1 AICSGCWTT
10 GCFADAGDAE
20 LASRC
25 PRRRTAGSRRRA
37 RVLLRKLESARI
49 RGGRHR
55 RRLRAGQSFALRP
68 RRAAR
73 AALSDRARA
82 GKARPRHRGRGTR
95 CRGRPAQKLA
105 DVWTARRGRA
115 LVGEPADA
123 VDSSRLRAR
132 VHRRFRG
139 RRVPLQDDRL
149 LVPGARAHAALE
161 RPRARD
167 RLARSAR
174 AGARAARRRGNS
186 ARRRRLLSVT
196 RARATHGTV
205 PRILVTGAAGQLGR
219 ELATVLAPLGDV
231 VALDRSGLDLARPD
245 DIVAVLR
252 DVAPALVVNAA
263 AYTAVD
269 RAEAEPDA
277 AFAVNA
283 RAPGILAA
291 EARRLDALVI
301 HYSTDYVFDGAS
313 PEPRDEAAPAR
324 PLNVYGASKLEGER
338 AIEA

>member
-1 AICSGCWTT
+1 M
-10 GCFADAGDAE
+10 
-20 LASRC
+20 
-25 PRRRTAGSRRRA
+25 
-37 RVLLRKLESARI
+37 
-49 RGGRHR
+49 
-55 RRLRAGQSFALRP
+55 
-68 RRAAR
+68 
-73 AALSDRARA
+73 
-82 GKARPRHRGRGTR
+82 
-95 CRGRPAQKLA
+95 
-105 DVWTARRGRA
+105 
-115 LVGEPADA
+115 
-123 VDSSRLRAR
+123 
-132 VHRRFRG
+132 
-139 RRVPLQDDRL
+139 
-149 LVPGARAHAALE
+149 
-161 RPRARD
+161 
-167 RLARSAR
+167 
-174 AGARAARRRGNS
+174 
-186 ARRRRLLSVT
+186 T

-269 RAEAEPDA
+269 RAEAEPEA

-291 EARRLDALVI
+291 EARRLDALFI

-338 AIEA
+338 AIQAAGGLALVFRTSWVYAGSGRNFLTTIERLAAERDELRIVDDQHGTPNWSRELARATATLVARGLPWLAERRGLYHLSARGATTWYGFARAILGDAADVRIVPIASADHPTPARRPAWTILDTRRFTATFGFELPQWLDTLREYRHSRERSAR

>member
-1 AICSGCWTT
+1 
-10 GCFADAGDAE
+10 
-20 LASRC
+20 
-25 PRRRTAGSRRRA
+25 
-37 RVLLRKLESARI
+37 
-49 RGGRHR
+49 
-55 RRLRAGQSFALRP
+55 
-68 RRAAR
+68 
-73 AALSDRARA
+73 
-82 GKARPRHRGRGTR
+82 
-95 CRGRPAQKLA
+95 
-105 DVWTARRGRA
+105 
-115 LVGEPADA
+115 
-123 VDSSRLRAR
+123 
-132 VHRRFRG
+132 
-139 RRVPLQDDRL
+139 
-149 LVPGARAHAALE
+149 
-161 RPRARD
+161 
-167 RLARSAR
+167 
-174 AGARAARRRGNS
+174 

-338 AIEA
+338 AIEAAGGLALVFRTSWVYAGSGRNFLTTIERLAAERDELRIVDDQHGTPNWSRELARATAT

>member
-1 AICSGCWTT
+1 
-10 GCFADAGDAE
+10 
-20 LASRC
+20 
-25 PRRRTAGSRRRA
+25 
-37 RVLLRKLESARI
+37 
-49 RGGRHR
+49 
-55 RRLRAGQSFALRP
+55 
-68 RRAAR
+68 
-73 AALSDRARA
+73 
-82 GKARPRHRGRGTR
+82 
-95 CRGRPAQKLA
+95 
-105 DVWTARRGRA
+105 
-115 LVGEPADA
+115 
-123 VDSSRLRAR
+123 
-132 VHRRFRG
+132 
-139 RRVPLQDDRL
+139 
-149 LVPGARAHAALE
+149 
-161 RPRARD
+161 
-167 RLARSAR
+167 
-174 AGARAARRRGNS
+174 
-186 ARRRRLLSVT
+186 VT

-338 AIEA
+338 AIEAAGGLALVFRTSWVYAGSGRNFLTTIERLAAERDELRIVDDQHGTPNWSRELARATATLVARGLPWLAERRGLYHLSARGATTWYGFARAILGDAADVRIVPIASADHPTPARRPAWTILDTRRFPETFGFELPHWLDPLREYRHSRERSGR

>member
-1 AICSGCWTT
+1 M
-10 GCFADAGDAE
+10 
-20 LASRC
+20 
-25 PRRRTAGSRRRA
+25 
-37 RVLLRKLESARI
+37 
-49 RGGRHR
+49 
-55 RRLRAGQSFALRP
+55 
-68 RRAAR
+68 
-73 AALSDRARA
+73 
-82 GKARPRHRGRGTR
+82 
-95 CRGRPAQKLA
+95 
-105 DVWTARRGRA
+105 
-115 LVGEPADA
+115 
-123 VDSSRLRAR
+123 
-132 VHRRFRG
+132 
-139 RRVPLQDDRL
+139 
-149 LVPGARAHAALE
+149 
-161 RPRARD
+161 
-167 RLARSAR
+167 
-174 AGARAARRRGNS
+174 
-186 ARRRRLLSVT
+186 T

-338 AIEA
+338 AIETAGGLALVFRTSWVYAGSGRNFLTTIERLAAERDELRIVDDQHGTPNWSRELARATATLVARGLPWLAERRGLYHLSARGATTWYGFARAILGDAADVRIVPIASADHPTPARRPAWTILDTRRFTATFGFELPHWLDTLREYRHSRERSGR

>member
-1 AICSGCWTT
+1 M
-10 GCFADAGDAE
+10 
-20 LASRC
+20 
-25 PRRRTAGSRRRA
+25 
-37 RVLLRKLESARI
+37 
-49 RGGRHR
+49 
-55 RRLRAGQSFALRP
+55 
-68 RRAAR
+68 
-73 AALSDRARA
+73 
-82 GKARPRHRGRGTR
+82 
-95 CRGRPAQKLA
+95 
-105 DVWTARRGRA
+105 
-115 LVGEPADA
+115 
-123 VDSSRLRAR
+123 
-132 VHRRFRG
+132 
-139 RRVPLQDDRL
+139 
-149 LVPGARAHAALE
+149 
-161 RPRARD
+161 
-167 RLARSAR
+167 
-174 AGARAARRRGNS
+174 
-186 ARRRRLLSVT
+186 T
-196 RARATHGTV
+196 RARATDGTV

-269 RAEAEPDA
+269 RAEAEPEA

-291 EARRLDALVI
+291 EARRLDALFI

-338 AIEA
+338 AIEAAGGLALVFRTSWVYAGSGRNFLTTIERLAAERDELRIVDDQHGTPNWSRELARATATLVARGLPWLAERRGLYHLSARGATTWYGFARAILGDAADVRIVPIASADHPTPARRPAWTILDTRRFTATFGFELPQWLDTLREYRHSRERSAR

>member
-1 AICSGCWTT
+1 M
-10 GCFADAGDAE
+10 
-20 LASRC
+20 
-25 PRRRTAGSRRRA
+25 
-37 RVLLRKLESARI
+37 
-49 RGGRHR
+49 
-55 RRLRAGQSFALRP
+55 
-68 RRAAR
+68 
-73 AALSDRARA
+73 
-82 GKARPRHRGRGTR
+82 
-95 CRGRPAQKLA
+95 
-105 DVWTARRGRA
+105 
-115 LVGEPADA
+115 
-123 VDSSRLRAR
+123 
-132 VHRRFRG
+132 
-139 RRVPLQDDRL
+139 
-149 LVPGARAHAALE
+149 
-161 RPRARD
+161 
-167 RLARSAR
+167 
-174 AGARAARRRGNS
+174 
-186 ARRRRLLSVT
+186 T

-269 RAEAEPDA
+269 RAEAEPEA

-338 AIEA
+338 AIEAAGGLALVFRTSWVYAGSGRNFLTTIERLAAERDELRIVDDQHGTPNWSRELARATATLVARGLPWLAERRGLYHLSARGATTWYGFARAILGDAADVRIVPIASADHPTPARRPAWTILDTRRFTATFGFELPQWLDTLREYRHSRERSAR